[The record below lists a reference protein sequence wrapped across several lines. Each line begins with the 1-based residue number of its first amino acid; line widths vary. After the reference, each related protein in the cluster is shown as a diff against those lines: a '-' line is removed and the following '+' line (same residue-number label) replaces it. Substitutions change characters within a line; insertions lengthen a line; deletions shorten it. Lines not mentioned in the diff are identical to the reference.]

1 MRQKQRK
8 FDPDLWERAPVQD
21 VSTLPCGIDE
31 DIATEGSC
39 GEMNALDSV
48 SIVLTIAIHII
59 IWTLVIFSGK
69 TLRITEK

>member
-8 FDPDLWERAPVQD
+8 FDPDLWERAIVQE

-31 DIATEGSC
+31 DIATEDSC
-39 GEMNALDSV
+39 GEMIVLDSV
-48 SIVLTIAIHII
+48 SIVMTIAIHII
-59 IWTLVIFSGK
+59 IWTLVIK